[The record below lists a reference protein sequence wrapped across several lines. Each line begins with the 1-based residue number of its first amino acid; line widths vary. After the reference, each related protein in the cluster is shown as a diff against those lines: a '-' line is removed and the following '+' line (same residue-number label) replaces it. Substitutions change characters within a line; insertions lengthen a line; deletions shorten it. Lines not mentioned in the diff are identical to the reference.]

1 MAAPVGGGL
10 WPVLLW
16 WISPSQEHVAPGL
29 FSLTR
34 DCGVLWRFGFL
45 PACCWSQHG
54 RFPTS
59 HADDQVVMWQTHTC
73 IHTSNNTVY
82 QFYHAEIIALFVVY
96 LPNPCKSSSGSLLWL
111 LNEINFQNHRHA
123 RALLKPLLR
132 VSCCIMQYVC
142 SNGEKKSLLT
152 LLCTI
157 ISNRQNKTLQ
167 NVHWEIWWMALFK
180 PPIWS
185 SISPAWIDDPRWE
198 NCRCTTQDWLL
209 IFLICLVIIICL
221 SWLQTSFL
229 WAMMYI

>member
-1 MAAPVGGGL
+1 MLEHFGWSNWTEARMASPNTALVFRVVGFQPEVGAPRLLLSSRCGVAAPVGGGL

-45 PACCWSQHG
+45 PACYWSQHG

-59 HADDQVVMWQTHTC
+59 HADDQVVMWQTHIC

-96 LPNPCKSSSGSLLWL
+96 LPNPCKSFSGSLLWL

-142 SNGEKKSLLT
+142 SNGEKSHYWP
-152 LLCTI
+152 CYG
-157 ISNRQNKTLQ
+157 R
-167 NVHWEIWWMALFK
+167 
-180 PPIWS
+180 
-185 SISPAWIDDPRWE
+185 
-198 NCRCTTQDWLL
+198 
-209 IFLICLVIIICL
+209 
-221 SWLQTSFL
+221 
-229 WAMMYI
+229 